1 MHNQNISKEIISQAF
16 EIIIDTDRTLDA
28 ELRYNEN
35 HIAKPLAVVL
45 HGFKGNKDWGF
56 LPNIAELFARNN
68 YIAVS
73 YNHSLNGKVPNSSK
87 YNIDKFRKI
96 TVSEQLRE
104 LPILISHLKEY
115 VLTQN
120 DNPAINWNGEI
131 VLIGHSMGAAIALL
145 YASENTVSKLVML
158 SPISKFNRYTDRQR
172 KQWRAAGFMEFFN
185 PKTEQT
191 MALDATFIDDMDE
204 NLERFDLPNA
214 IGRCK
219 SEILIIHGEQDI
231 TVRIAEARE
240 LFANSDRSK
249 CRLIEYPNCNHSF
262 NIDTLGYENNHIL
275 KNLMDD
281 LRAMITNANSIENK

>member
-1 MHNQNISKEIISQAF
+1 MQNQNIQNTIYSKAF
-16 EIIIDTDRTLDA
+16 EINIDTDRTLDA
-28 ELRYNEN
+28 EIKYNNN

-56 LPNIAELFARNN
+56 LPNIAELFARNK

-73 YNHSLNGKVPNSSK
+73 YNHSLNGKIPNSMK

-104 LPILISHLKEY
+104 LSILMSHLMEN

-120 DNPAINWNGEI
+120 DNPATKWNGEI

-145 YASENTVSKLVML
+145 YATENTVAKLMML

-204 NLERFDLPNA
+204 NLERFDLTNA
-214 IGRCK
+214 IAKCK
-219 SEILIIHGEQDI
+219 SEILIIHGEQDV

-240 LFANSDRSK
+240 LFANSDKAK

-281 LRAMITNANSIENK
+281 LEAMITNRE

>member
-1 MHNQNISKEIISQAF
+1 MQTQQILNEINSKAFGINIE
-16 EIIIDTDRTLDA
+16 TDRTLDA
-28 ELRYNEN
+28 EIKYNN
-35 HIAKPLAVVL
+35 DHIAKPLAVVL

-68 YIAVS
+68 YITVS
-73 YNHSLNGKVPNSSK
+73 YNHSLNGKVPNSMK

-104 LPILISHLKEY
+104 LSILLSHLKEN

-120 DNPAINWNGEI
+120 DNPATKWNGEI

-145 YASENTVSKLVML
+145 YTAENSISKLMML

-191 MALDATFIDDMDE
+191 MALDATFIDDMDA
-204 NLERFDLPNA
+204 NLERFDLPNTIA
-214 IGRCK
+214 KCK
-219 SEILIIHGEQDI
+219 SEILIIHGEQDV

-240 LFANSDRSK
+240 LFANSHKAK

-275 KNLMDD
+275 KNLMED
-281 LRAMITNANSIENK
+281 LEAMIA